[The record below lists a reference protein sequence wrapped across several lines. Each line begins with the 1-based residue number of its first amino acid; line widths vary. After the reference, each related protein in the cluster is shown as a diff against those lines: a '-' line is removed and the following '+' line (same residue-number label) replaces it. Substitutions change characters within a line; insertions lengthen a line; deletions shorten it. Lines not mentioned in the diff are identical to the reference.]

1 MYEKMRNKF
10 GVKPRVFLY
19 NRVMDALVRTGHLD
33 LALSVYDDLKEDG
46 LVEESVTFMVLVKGL
61 CKCGRIDEMLEV
73 LGRMRERLCKP
84 GRVCIHGAG
93 EDSGACREFGCVF
106 EGLGGDEEGPGGAGC
121 EGICY
126 HDCGAGKRGEG
137 SGGV

>member
-61 CKCGRIDEMLEV
+61 CKCGRIISTFW
-73 LGRMRERLCKP
+73 R
-84 GRVCIHGAG
+84 
-93 EDSGACREFGCVF
+93 
-106 EGLGGDEEGPGGAGC
+106 
-121 EGICY
+121 
-126 HDCGAGKRGEG
+126 
-137 SGGV
+137 